1 MKQGF
6 VKVAAVTPKIVVADT
21 KENTALICAEIKK
34 AEQAGA
40 KIIVLPELC
49 ITGYTCSDL
58 FLQEKML
65 REAKKSLLEIA
76 AFTFALDCI
85 VFVGLPFEYN
95 GKLYNV
101 AAAVSNGKVLG
112 FVPKTYLPNYNEFY
126 EARHFTRGMDET
138 VQVNTELLKCRVHT
152 ECCSPVNKPLSLF
165 MPVSMLRSP
174 MCQRRSTT
182 NARR

>member
-95 GKLYNV
+95 GKLY
-101 AAAVSNGKVLG
+101 KW
-112 FVPKTYLPNYNEFY
+112 LP
-126 EARHFTRGMDET
+126 
-138 VQVNTELLKCRVHT
+138 L
-152 ECCSPVNKPLSLF
+152 
-165 MPVSMLRSP
+165 
-174 MCQRRSTT
+174 
-182 NARR
+182 

>member
-34 AEQAGA
+34 AEQEGA

-65 REAKKSLLEIA
+65 REAQIHLTS
-76 AFTFALDCI
+76 
-85 VFVGLPFEYN
+85 
-95 GKLYNV
+95 
-101 AAAVSNGKVLG
+101 G
-112 FVPKTYLPNYNEFY
+112 FVQK
-126 EARHFTRGMDET
+126 HFPEY
-138 VQVNTELLKCRVHT
+138 
-152 ECCSPVNKPLSLF
+152 SPY
-165 MPVSMLRSP
+165 
-174 MCQRRSTT
+174 
-182 NARR
+182 

>member
-1 MKQGF
+1 MRQGF

-65 REAKKSLLEIA
+65 LLHLHWTVSWLWDFHLNTTESFIMW
-76 AFTFALDCI
+76 
-85 VFVGLPFEYN
+85 LP
-95 GKLYNV
+95 L
-101 AAAVSNGKVLG
+101 
-112 FVPKTYLPNYNEFY
+112 
-126 EARHFTRGMDET
+126 
-138 VQVNTELLKCRVHT
+138 
-152 ECCSPVNKPLSLF
+152 
-165 MPVSMLRSP
+165 
-174 MCQRRSTT
+174 
-182 NARR
+182 

>member
-34 AEQAGA
+34 AEKEGA

-65 REAKKSLLEIA
+65 RK
-76 AFTFALDCI
+76 CR
-85 VFVGLPFEYN
+85 GPFECIY
-95 GKLYNV
+95 V
-101 AAAVSNGKVLG
+101 PTVIIFTKVKIIIKKC
-112 FVPKTYLPNYNEFY
+112 PKIE
-126 EARHFTRGMDET
+126 
-138 VQVNTELLKCRVHT
+138 
-152 ECCSPVNKPLSLF
+152 
-165 MPVSMLRSP
+165 
-174 MCQRRSTT
+174 
-182 NARR
+182 

>member
-34 AEQAGA
+34 AEKEGA

-65 REAKKSLLEIA
+65 REARQSLLEIA
-76 AFTFALDCI
+76 AFYVCIGLYRVCGTSTRIQRKAL
-85 VFVGLPFEYN
+85 
-95 GKLYNV
+95 
-101 AAAVSNGKVLG
+101 
-112 FVPKTYLPNYNEFY
+112 
-126 EARHFTRGMDET
+126 
-138 VQVNTELLKCRVHT
+138 
-152 ECCSPVNKPLSLF
+152 
-165 MPVSMLRSP
+165 
-174 MCQRRSTT
+174 
-182 NARR
+182 